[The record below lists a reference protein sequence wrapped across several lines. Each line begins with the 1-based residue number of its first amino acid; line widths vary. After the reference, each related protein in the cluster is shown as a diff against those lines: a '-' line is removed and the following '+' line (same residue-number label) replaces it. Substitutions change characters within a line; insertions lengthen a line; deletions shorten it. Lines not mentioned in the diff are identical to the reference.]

1 MACSQARPVTRLTA
15 QAVPPATRGGA
26 IGNPGVPGRGRRIRD
41 SAFERAVGD
50 TGTCSATVS
59 PTAPGPDISPA
70 ASAPLRRR
78 CCRTYGSRGRRPP
91 PPGPASKYPPPPATA
106 GGARRGCGK
115 IGCLLARRP
124 RHGHVLPA
132 VQESTDL
139 VLAVATMATRG
150 ADRRQLAAP
159 RPPGDGLRVDPKHR
173 GNLGRGQ
180 KTILRLDL
188 GSHDGW
194 SSRAWG

>member
-1 MACSQARPVTRLTA
+1 MGQPGTSRIQRSSTPSVT
-15 QAVPPATRGGA
+15 
-26 IGNPGVPGRGRRIRD
+26 PGVLCHGVTDGAGTRHLTGSIGTTAAPMLPDLRLAREAATAARDRPRRI
-41 SAFERAVGD
+41 
-50 TGTCSATVS
+50 
-59 PTAPGPDISPA
+59 P
-70 ASAPLRRR
+70 
-78 CCRTYGSRGRRPP
+78 RPP
-91 PPGPASKYPPPPATA
+91 PPAA
-106 GGARRGCGK
+106 GARRGCGK

-132 VQESTDL
+132 VQESADL
-139 VLAVATMATRG
+139 VLAVATVATRG

>member
-1 MACSQARPVTRLTA
+1 MRPYR
-15 QAVPPATRGGA
+15 PCERATSHPDGR
-26 IGNPGVPGRGRRIRD
+26 PGVRMGDWAGAAAIRH
-41 SAFERAVGD
+41 SAFESAVGD
-50 TGTCSATVS
+50 TGSCSATVS
-59 PTAPGPDISPA
+59 PTALGPDISPA

-78 CCRTYGSRGRRPP
+78 CCRTCGLRGRRPP
-91 PPGPASKYPPPPATA
+91 PPGTGLVVSPAPRPRPA
-106 GGARRGCGK
+106 GARRGCGK

-132 VQESTDL
+132 VQESADL
-139 VLAVATMATRG
+139 VLAVATVATRG